1 MASILSMMLRSD
13 IELMAPAGDFESL
26 HAAIQGGA
34 NSVYFGVG
42 KLNMRSGSAKNFS
55 IKDLPKI
62 TAICKEANVKSY
74 LTVNIVAYDNELTEI
89 ESLLSKA
96 KLSGISAIIASD
108 PAVFQLAKQ
117 YEIPLH
123 ISTQANISNIES
135 VKFYAQ
141 FADVMVLAR
150 ELSIEQMK
158 HIHDVIVSEN
168 VKGPGGEL
176 VRIEVFIHGALCM
189 AISGKCYLSLHQS
202 NKSANRGACRQICR
216 KGYEV
221 TDLESGEQ
229 LNVDHEYI
237 MSPKDLNTL
246 PFIDKIVKS
255 GVKILKIEGRGRSP
269 EYVKTVTQAYND
281 ALTAIEKGIFDT
293 EFIKNAEERLE
304 RVFNRGYWDGYY
316 LGRKLGEW
324 SGKYGSSATK
334 RKVYIGKGM
343 NYFNKIGVAEFLIES
358 QSLNIGDEI
367 LITGPTTGVI
377 ESVVEEIRV
386 DLKNVESSTKGEY
399 CSIPINEKVR
409 RADKLYKI
417 VDAETV
423 QVQ

>member
-1 MASILSMMLRSD
+1 MQRKD

-34 NSVYFGVG
+34 NAVYFGVG
-42 KLNMRSGSAKNFS
+42 KLNMRSGSAKNFTVE
-55 IKDLPKI
+55 DLPEI
-62 TAICKEANVKSY
+62 TSICQKAGIKSY
-74 LTVNIVAYDNELTEI
+74 LTLNIVMYDGELEEI
-89 ESLLSKA
+89 KQLVVKA
-96 KLSGISAIIASD
+96 GDAGISAIIASD
-108 PAVFQLAKQ
+108 PAVFNIIRSHG
-117 YEIPLH
+117 IPLH

-135 VKFYAQ
+135 VKFYAL

-158 HIHDVIVSEN
+158 AIAEAIKKEN
-168 VKGPGGEL
+168 ICGPSGEL

-202 NKSANRGACRQICR
+202 KKSANRGACRQICR

-221 TDLESGEQ
+221 TDLDSGEK

-246 PFIDKIVKS
+246 PFIDKIINA
-255 GVKILKIEGRGRSP
+255 GVSILKIEGRGRSP
-269 EYVKTVTQAYND
+269 EYVKTVTQSYHK
-281 ALTAIEKGIFDT
+281 ALLAIEEKRFD
-293 EFIKNAEERLE
+293 EDFIAASEERLE
-304 RVFNRGYWDGYY
+304 RVFNRGFWDGYY

-343 NYFNKIGVAEFLIES
+343 NYFKKIGVAEFLVES
-358 QSLNIGDEI
+358 QSLSIGDDI
-367 LITGPTTGVI
+367 IITGPTTGVV
-377 ESVVEEIRV
+377 ESKVEEIRV
-386 DLKNVESSTKGEY
+386 DLKNVTTTSKGEY
-399 CSIPINEKVR
+399 FSIPISTKIR

-417 VDAETV
+417 VDAREIAT
-423 QVQ
+423 Q

>member
-1 MASILSMMLRSD
+1 
-13 IELMAPAGDFESL
+13 MAPAGDFESL

-34 NSVYFGVG
+34 NAVYFGVG
-42 KLNMRSGSAKNFS
+42 KLNMRSGSAKNFT
-55 IKDLPKI
+55 IDDLPQI
-62 TAICKEANVKSY
+62 TEICHEAGISSY
-74 LTVNIVAYDNELTEI
+74 LTLNIVMYDGEMDEI
-89 ESLLSKA
+89 RNLISKA
-96 KLSGISAIIASD
+96 KEAGITAVIASD
-108 PAVFQLAKQ
+108 PAVFQLVQKHQ
-117 YEIPLH
+117 IPIH

-150 ELSIEQMK
+150 ELSIDQMK
-158 HIHDVIVSEN
+158 DICDAIQKE
-168 VKGPGGEL
+168 KITGPGGGL

-202 NKSANRGACRQICR
+202 NRSANRGACRQICR

-221 TDLESGEQ
+221 TDLDSGEK

-246 PFIDKIVKS
+246 PFIDKIIAS

-269 EYVKTVTQAYND
+269 EYVKTVTHSYHE
-281 ALTAIEKGIFDT
+281 ALLAIEHDSFNE
-293 EFIKNAEERLE
+293 EFIQSSEAKLE
-304 RVFNRGYWDGYY
+304 QVFNRGFWDGYY
-316 LGRKLGEW
+316 QGRKLGEW
-324 SGKYGSSATK
+324 SGKYGSSATR

-358 QSLNIGDEI
+358 QSLQVGDDI
-367 LITGPTTGVI
+367 LITGPTTGVV
-377 ESVVEEIRV
+377 ESIVEEIRV
-386 DLKNVESSTKGEY
+386 DLKNVETSTKGEF
-399 CSIPINEKVR
+399 CSIPIPTKIR

-417 VDAETV
+417 VEARDVST
-423 QVQ
+423 Q

>member
-1 MASILSMMLRSD
+1 MVRSD

-26 HAAIQGGA
+26 RAAIQGGA
-34 NSVYFGVG
+34 DAVYFGVG
-42 KLNMRSGSAKNFS
+42 KLNMRSGSAKNFT
-55 IKDLPKI
+55 IEDLPKI
-62 TAICKEANVKSY
+62 TSICREAAIKSY
-74 LTVNIVAYDNELTEI
+74 LTLNIVMYDGELDEINELI
-89 ESLLSKA
+89 SKVKSA
-96 KLSGISAIIASD
+96 GISAIIAAD
-108 PAVFQLAKQ
+108 PAVFQLVQKHQ
-117 YEIPLH
+117 IPIH

-135 VKFYAQ
+135 LKFYSM

-150 ELSIEQMK
+150 ELSIDQMSNICEAIQKEQ
-158 HIHDVIVSEN
+158 II
-168 VKGPGGEL
+168 GPSGEL

-221 TDLESGEQ
+221 TDLDSGEK

-246 PFIDKIVKS
+246 PFIDKIVDS

-269 EYVKTVTQAYND
+269 EYVKTVTQSYHE
-281 ALTAIEKGIFDT
+281 ALLAIERDSFDE
-293 EFIKNAEERLE
+293 EFIKSSEARLE
-304 RVFNRGYWDGYY
+304 QVFNRGFWDGYY

-358 QSLNIGDEI
+358 QSLHVGDEI
-367 LITGPTTGVI
+367 LITGPTTGVV
-377 ESVVEEIRV
+377 ESKVEEIRV
-386 DLKNVESSTKGEY
+386 DLKNVDASIKGEF
-399 CSIPINEKVR
+399 CSIPINAKIR

-417 VDAETV
+417 VDAP
-423 QVQ
+423 

>member
-1 MASILSMMLRSD
+1 
-13 IELMAPAGDFESL
+13 MAPAGDFESL
-26 HAAIQGGA
+26 QAAIQGGA
-34 NSVYFGVG
+34 NAVYFGVG
-42 KLNMRSGSAKNFS
+42 KLNMRSGSAKNFTVD
-55 IKDLPKI
+55 DLLKI
-62 TAICKEANVKSY
+62 TSICKEAGTKSY
-74 LTVNIVAYDNELTEI
+74 LTLNVVMYDGELDEI
-89 ESLLSKA
+89 KNLVKKA
-96 KLSGISAIIASD
+96 GEANISAIIASD
-108 PAVFQLAKQ
+108 PAVFNIIRS
-117 YEIPLH
+117 YNIPLH

-135 VKFYAQ
+135 VKFYAL

-158 HIHDVIVSEN
+158 IISDAIKAEN
-168 VKGPGGEL
+168 IRGPGGEL

-221 TDLESGEQ
+221 IDIDSGEK

-246 PFIDKIVKS
+246 PFIDKIIAT
-255 GVKILKIEGRGRSP
+255 GVSILKIEGRGRSP
-269 EYVKTVTQAYND
+269 EYVKTVTQSYHE
-281 ALTAIEKGIFDT
+281 ALVAIEHDKFDKN
-293 EFIKNAEERLE
+293 FIAASEEKLE
-304 RVFNRGYWDGYY
+304 RVFNRGFWDGYY

-334 RKVYIGKGM
+334 RKVYLGKSM

-358 QSLNIGDEI
+358 QSLSIGDEI
-367 LITGPTTGVI
+367 IITGPTTGVV
-377 ESVVEEIRV
+377 ESTVQEIRV
-386 DLKNVESSTKGEY
+386 DLKNVEISSKGEY
-399 CSIPINEKVR
+399 CSIPINTKIR

-417 VDAETV
+417 VDAKEAAT
-423 QVQ
+423 Q

>member
-1 MASILSMMLRSD
+1 MVRSD

-34 NSVYFGVG
+34 NAVYFGVG
-42 KLNMRSGSAKNFS
+42 KLNMRSGSAKNFTLE
-55 IKDLPKI
+55 DLPKI
-62 TAICKEANVKSY
+62 TTICKTAGIKSY
-74 LTVNIVAYDNELTEI
+74 LTLNIVMYDGEMDDVKILI
-89 ESLLSKA
+89 SKA
-96 KLSGISAIIASD
+96 KDAGISAIIASD
-108 PAVFQLAKQ
+108 PAVFQLVQ
-117 YEIPLH
+117 SHQIPIH

-135 VKFYAQ
+135 VKFYSM

-150 ELSIEQMK
+150 ELNINQMS
-158 HIHDVIVSEN
+158 HICDTIQKEN
-168 VKGPGGEL
+168 IKGPSGEL
-176 VRIEVFIHGALCM
+176 VRVEVFIHGALCM

-221 TDLESGEQ
+221 KDLDSGEK

-246 PFIDKIVKS
+246 SFIDKIIDA

-269 EYVKTVTQAYND
+269 EYVKTVTQSYHE
-281 ALTAIEKGIFDT
+281 ALLAIEHGTFND
-293 EFIKNAEERLE
+293 EFTKQSEEKLE
-304 RVFNRGYWDGYY
+304 RVFNRGFWDGYY
-316 LGRKLGEW
+316 LGQTLGEW

-358 QSLNIGDEI
+358 QSLSIGDEI
-367 LITGPTTGVI
+367 VITGPTTGVL
-377 ESVVEEIRV
+377 ESKVEEIRV
-386 DLKNVESSTKGEY
+386 ELKNVQSTVKGDF
-399 CSIPINEKVR
+399 CSIPINEKIR

-417 VDAETV
+417 VDAKDVAT
-423 QVQ
+423 Q

>member
-1 MASILSMMLRSD
+1 MLRSE

-34 NSVYFGVG
+34 NAVYFGVG

-55 IKDLPKI
+55 IEDLPKI
-62 TAICKEANVKSY
+62 TEICKNAGIKSY
-74 LTVNIVAYDNELTEI
+74 LTLNIVMYDGELDDI
-89 ESLLSKA
+89 MHLVQKA
-96 KLSGISAIIASD
+96 KEAEISAIIASD
-108 PAVFQLAKQ
+108 TAVFNIIRSHN
-117 YEIPLH
+117 IPLH
-123 ISTQANISNIES
+123 ISTQANISNVES
-135 VKFYAQ
+135 VKFFAM

-150 ELSIEQMK
+150 ELSIDQMK
-158 HIHDVIVSEN
+158 HICDAIQEEQI
-168 VKGPGGEL
+168 KGPSGEL
-176 VRIEVFIHGALCM
+176 VKIEVFIHGALCM

-221 TDLESGEQ
+221 TDLDSGEK

-237 MSPKDLNTL
+237 MSPKDLNTIS
-246 PFIDKIVKS
+246 FIDKIIDS

-269 EYVKTVTQAYND
+269 EYVKTVTQSYNE
-281 ALTAIEKGIFDT
+281 ALLALEDGKFNE
-293 EFIKNAEERLE
+293 EFAKSAEERLGQ
-304 RVFNRGYWDGYY
+304 VFNRGFWDGYY
-316 LGRKLGEW
+316 LGKKLGEW

-358 QSLNIGDEI
+358 QSLNIGDDI
-367 LITGPTTGVI
+367 LITGPTTGVV
-377 ESVVEEIRV
+377 ESKVEEIRV
-386 DLKNVESSTKGEY
+386 DLINVDSSKKGEY
-399 CSIPINEKVR
+399 CSIPIASKIR

-417 VDAETV
+417 VDAK
-423 QVQ
+423 QVATQ